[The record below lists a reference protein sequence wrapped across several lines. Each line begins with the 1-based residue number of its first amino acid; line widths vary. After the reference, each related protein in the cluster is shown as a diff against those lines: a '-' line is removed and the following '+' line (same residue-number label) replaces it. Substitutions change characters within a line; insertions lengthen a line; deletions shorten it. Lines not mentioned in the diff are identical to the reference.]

1 MGKKREWA
9 SFISKKNKLGSEELQ
24 AVLLVQV
31 PAPELLVVLVVGVV
45 SVDRRR
51 LLADELLRG
60 AELDAVAGAEEGG
73 DGHPWLVRVHHGA
86 VPHALISPVAQRL
99 KHSGNW
105 FQLAPLR
112 SESASSEKSVASC
125 NASLNLGS
133 SLSYISRCSDHFA
146 VYTV

>member
-1 MGKKREWA
+1 M
-9 SFISKKNKLGSEELQ
+9 
-24 AVLLVQV
+24 LLVQV

-73 DGHPWLVRVHHGA
+73 DGHPRPVRVHHGA

-99 KHSGNW
+99 KRSSGNQ
-105 FQLAPLR
+105 FQLAPLQ
-112 SESASSEKSVASC
+112 SESLSSEKS
-125 NASLNLGS
+125 
-133 SLSYISRCSDHFA
+133 IDHVHCMMATEIGFS
-146 VYTV
+146 